1 MKKIII
7 IIRREERG
15 RNEITRGGR
24 TRLKMD
30 DIDKIEV
37 NLEQVNVDEKNIEE
51 QDKGKENESEK
62 GIKGEKITL
71 ESHVNTD
78 KNKITR

>member
-1 MKKIII
+1 
-7 IIRREERG
+7 
-15 RNEITRGGR
+15 
-24 TRLKMD
+24 MD
-30 DIDKIEV
+30 DKDKIEV

-71 ESHVNTD
+71 ESHINTD
-78 KNKITR
+78 ENKITR